1 MNPHSF
7 EKSQKTIPPICQ
19 RILKKIRNHL
29 EQSPKKLLRESIKY
43 LSFGRGAFE
52 TERNRVSRGA
62 KHPPKKKR
70 EEVASN
76 GHYDLGF
83 NDAINQIVG
92 KGTILKEET
101 RGQGDNKTRDLEGIS
116 TKAEPLGEL
125 GTKKGGGGGE
135 KKEKEWKEFA
145 CQS

>member
-1 MNPHSF
+1 M
-7 EKSQKTIPPICQ
+7 E
-19 RILKKIRNHL
+19 
-29 EQSPKKLLRESIKY
+29 LLRQREIAHQ
-43 LSFGRGAFE
+43 GGQ
-52 TERNRVSRGA
+52 NI
-62 KHPPKKKR
+62 PPKKKKER

-101 RGQGDNKTRDLEGIS
+101 RGQSDNKTRDLEGIS
-116 TKAEPLGEL
+116 TRAEPLGEL
-125 GTKKGGGGGE
+125 GTKKRRGEE

>member
-1 MNPHSF
+1 M
-7 EKSQKTIPPICQ
+7 
-19 RILKKIRNHL
+19 RN
-29 EQSPKKLLRESIKY
+29 I
-43 LSFGRGAFE
+43 G
-52 TERNRVSRGA
+52 
-62 KHPPKKKR
+62 KKR

-116 TKAEPLGEL
+116 TGRNHSVNLVQ
-125 GTKKGGGGGE
+125 KKGGGGEEREKEE

>member
-1 MNPHSF
+1 M
-7 EKSQKTIPPICQ
+7 
-19 RILKKIRNHL
+19 RNNL

-52 TERNRVSRGA
+52 TARNRASRGRGRGQNIPL
-62 KHPPKKKR
+62 KKKKR

-76 GHYDLGF
+76 GHYDLDF

-101 RGQGDNKTRDLEGIS
+101 RGQGGNKTRDLEGIS
-116 TKAEPLGEL
+116 TRAEPLGEL
-125 GTKKGGGGGE
+125 GTKKGEGGEEE

>member
-1 MNPHSF
+1 M
-7 EKSQKTIPPICQ
+7 
-19 RILKKIRNHL
+19 RN
-29 EQSPKKLLRESIKY
+29 I
-43 LSFGRGAFE
+43 G
-52 TERNRVSRGA
+52 
-62 KHPPKKKR
+62 KKR
-70 EEVASN
+70 GEVASN

-116 TKAEPLGEL
+116 TGRNHSVNLVQ
-125 GTKKGGGGGE
+125 KKRGGGGREREKEE

>member
-1 MNPHSF
+1 M
-7 EKSQKTIPPICQ
+7 E
-19 RILKKIRNHL
+19 
-29 EQSPKKLLRESIKY
+29 LLRQREIARQGGEGGQNIP
-43 LSFGRGAFE
+43 L
-52 TERNRVSRGA
+52 
-62 KHPPKKKR
+62 KKKR

-76 GHYDLGF
+76 GHYDLDF

-116 TKAEPLGEL
+116 TRAEPLGEL
-125 GTKKGGGGGE
+125 GTKKGGGEEE

>member
-1 MNPHSF
+1 M
-7 EKSQKTIPPICQ
+7 E
-19 RILKKIRNHL
+19 
-29 EQSPKKLLRESIKY
+29 LLRQREIACQGGQNIP
-43 LSFGRGAFE
+43 L
-52 TERNRVSRGA
+52 
-62 KHPPKKKR
+62 KKKR

-116 TKAEPLGEL
+116 TRAEPLGEL